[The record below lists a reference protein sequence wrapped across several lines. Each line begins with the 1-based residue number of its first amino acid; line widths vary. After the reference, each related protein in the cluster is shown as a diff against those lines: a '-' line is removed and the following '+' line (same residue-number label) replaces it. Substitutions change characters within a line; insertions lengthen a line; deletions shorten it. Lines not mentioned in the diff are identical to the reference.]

1 MTDTLSSSLSELL
14 AYTRLAPSVHNTQPW
29 EFSTTSNTLTI
40 HVAKKRTLGPGDPT
54 GRELWI
60 SMGICIETALQ
71 AARGLGLKAEIVS
84 LQTESTNRPIATIK
98 LTSGDAPSKHLLTL
112 IKKRQSYRKKMIAT
126 KLPDSLRAACEQS
139 LQDLKGVSVHLLEER
154 PAIEK
159 VAELTGKGMRLALS
173 SPEFR
178 KELGELVHHNLSSSR
193 TGMPGYV
200 LNRGL
205 IGSFWEKW
213 SILHGRALGE
223 KALADEQK
231 ILDSSALIFIS
242 TKGDVPKFWLQAG
255 RAYLRIALQLT
266 NTNLVHSTIAAPV
279 EAASFHEDIEQLLH
293 TKHRI
298 QTMMRIGKA
307 SGRQSKPTPRL
318 HVDELIT

>member
-1 MTDTLSSSLSELL
+1 MTNTVSPLLSDLL

-29 EFSTTSNTLTI
+29 EFSTTNDTVTI
-40 HVAKKRTLGPGDPT
+40 HASQKRALGPGDPT

-60 SMGICIETALQ
+60 SLGICIETMIQ
-71 AARGLGLKAEIVS
+71 SARGLGLKTEIVS
-84 LQTESTNRPIATIK
+84 LQTESLSRPITTIK
-98 LTSGDAPSKHLLTL
+98 ITSADTPNKHLLGL
-112 IKKRQSYRKKMIAT
+112 IKKRQSYRRKMKPA
-126 KLPDSLRAACEQS
+126 KLPTSLFVACEQS

-154 PAIEK
+154 SSIEK

-178 KELGELVHHNLSSSR
+178 KELGDLVHYNWSPTH

-205 IGSFWEKW
+205 LGSIWEKW
-213 SILHGRALGE
+213 SILHGWALGK

-231 ILDSSALIFIS
+231 ILDSSGLIFIA

-255 RAYLRIALQLT
+255 RAYLRIALQIA
-266 NTNLVHSTIAAPV
+266 NTDFAQSTIAAPV

-307 SGRQSKPTPRL
+307 SRRQSKPTPRL
-318 HVDELIT
+318 SVDELLT